1 MRKILEDGRLVEF
14 QFKPET
20 PEQAQKRKERIVKI
34 MQKYGIKGFQP
45 LTQKEINKVCAN
57 CTNLIFVYFTY

>member
-20 PEQAQKRKERIVKI
+20 PEQAQKRKEQIVKI
-34 MQKYGIKGFQP
+34 MQKYGIKGF
-45 LTQKEINKVCAN
+45 
-57 CTNLIFVYFTY
+57 